1 MEITCAADPEACGL
15 TLMGLANTP
24 VAKPATS
31 TATARPVTIFS
42 ERVIFVF
49 VIAVGF
55 ACRVMAVFHE
65 KG

>member
-1 MEITCAADPEACGL
+1 
-15 TLMGLANTP
+15 MGLAKTP

-49 VIAVGF
+49 VIAAGF